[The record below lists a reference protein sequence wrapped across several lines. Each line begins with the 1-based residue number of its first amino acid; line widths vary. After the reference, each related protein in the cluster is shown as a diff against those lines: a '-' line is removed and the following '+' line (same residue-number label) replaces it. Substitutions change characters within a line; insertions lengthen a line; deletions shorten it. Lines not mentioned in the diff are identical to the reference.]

1 MANSAF
7 PHSFRL
13 RRLSLLLALAWG
25 GVPSLHAQQVPGD
38 AKPDGAGV
46 QLVASGGLKE
56 VVISGSRSE
65 RALEDVP
72 ATMDV
77 LSGDALNPASVQDI
91 RDLVRELPNVSV
103 SRQPT
108 RFSATGTPVGREGNA
123 GFNIRGLEG
132 NRVLL
137 LVDGIRVPQGLTN
150 GVLGGA
156 AFGRDYYD
164 LGLISRVEIVRGA
177 NSALYGSD
185 GLAGSVSMFTTEPH
199 ELIKPGQTL
208 GGKVVTGYS
217 SEDGGKRLGLTL
229 AGVAS
234 DTVQWLGS
242 VQVGR
247 SSELINKGANE
258 SLNLNRT
265 VPNPQS
271 DSQQAFLG
279 KVVITPGVGQ
289 KHTLTLEHVTK
300 DSEVEAY
307 TGRAVTASAAT
318 SVIDLD
324 ATSEAGRSRLSWDA
338 RYKLGRAWADGVRTT
353 LGVQSSETREVARE
367 DRFTSA
373 DRVRDTSY
381 NERMTQATIQAEKT
395 LAMGGDWSQKLIYG
409 ADVSRANMTNLVTG
423 VTPPTGETFPLK
435 RFPDTLTTTSA
446 LFVQSEMANEAWS
459 VIPALRYD
467 RVSIDASSDALY
479 KNTAA
484 SLGASALSPKL
495 GGIYRVSP
503 QWSVFSN
510 LAGGF
515 KAPTPIQLN
524 NFFENNAGGFYKSI
538 SNPDLKPETS
548 VTFELG
554 TRGQWGPLDLE
565 AAAFSGRYKDFI
577 EETVLVSGQFGNSA
591 NPAVLQSVNRSA
603 VSLRGFEIKGAYKL
617 AANTALRLAYGQT
630 QGTVTST
637 GLPLNSVNPA
647 KFVLGLDQ
655 RLGAWKVGAVLS
667 HVAAKSASDIDYTT
681 TAAQFATPAYTTL
694 DLKASWQLRPGIS
707 LNAALN
713 NVTDTKYW
721 EWTNVRGVAA
731 GAAALDSYTAPGRSA
746 SIALVASF

>member
-1 MANSAF
+1 MSDRASL
-7 PHSFRL
+7 HSFRL
-13 RRLSLLLALAWG
+13 RQLPLWLALAWA
-25 GVPSLHAQQVPGD
+25 GVPSLQAQQV
-38 AKPDGAGV
+38 A
-46 QLVASGGLKE
+46 GGLKE
-56 VVISGSRSE
+56 VVISGTRSE
-65 RALEDVP
+65 RAVEDVP
-72 ATMDV
+72 ATLDV
-77 LSGDALNPASVQDI
+77 LSGEALNPANVQDI

-108 RFSATGTPVGREGNA
+108 RFSAAGTPVGREGNA

-156 AFGRDYYD
+156 AFGRDYYE

-185 GLAGSVSMFTTEPH
+185 GLAGSVAMFTPEPH

-217 SEDGGKRLGLTL
+217 SEDSGKRLGLTL

-242 VQVGR
+242 VQLGR
-247 SSELINKGANE
+247 SSELINQGTNE

-265 VPNPQS
+265 APNPQS
-271 DSQQAFLG
+271 DRQQAFLG
-279 KVVITPGVGQ
+279 KLLITPGAGQ
-289 KHTLTLEHVTK
+289 NHTLTLEHVGK

-307 TGRAVTASAAT
+307 TGRAVTAAAAT

-324 ATSEAGRSRLSWDA
+324 ASSEATRSRLGWDA
-338 RYKLGRAWADGVRTT
+338 RYKLGRAWVDELRTT

-367 DRFTSA
+367 DRFTAA
-373 DRVRDTSY
+373 DRVRDTRY
-381 NERMTQATIQAEKT
+381 QERMTQAAIQAEKT
-395 LAMGGDWSQKLIYG
+395 LPMGAGWSQKLIYG
-409 ADVSRANMTNLVTG
+409 ADLSQADMTNLVTG
-423 VTPPTGETFPLK
+423 LTPAAGETFPLK
-435 RFPDTLTTTSA
+435 RFPDTVTTTSA
-446 LFVQSEMANEAWS
+446 LFVQSEMANELWS
-459 VIPALRYD
+459 FIPALRYD
-467 RVSIDASSDALY
+467 HVRIAASSDALY
-479 KNTAA
+479 KNNAA
-484 SLGASALSPKL
+484 SLDASAVSPKL
-495 GGIYRVSP
+495 GAIYRFAP
-503 QWSVFSN
+503 QWRVFSN
-510 LAGGF
+510 LAAGF

-554 TRGQWGPLDLE
+554 TRGQWRALGLE
-565 AAAFSGRYKDFI
+565 AALFSGRYKDFI
-577 EETVLVSGQFGNSA
+577 EETVLVSGQFGNPA
-591 NPAVLQSVNRSA
+591 NPAVLQSVNRGA
-603 VSLRGFEIKGAYKL
+603 VSLRGFELKAAYQL
-617 AANTALRLAYGQT
+617 GVNTALRLAYGQT

-637 GLPLNSVNPA
+637 GMPLNSVNPA
-647 KFVLGLDQ
+647 KFVLGLEQ

-667 HVAAKSASDIDYTT
+667 HAAAKAASDIDYASLAT
-681 TAAQFATPAYTTL
+681 QFASPAYTTL
-694 DLKASWQLRPGIS
+694 DLKAAWQLRPGVS

-713 NVTDTKYW
+713 NVTDTRYW

-731 GAAALDSYTAPGRSA
+731 GAPALDSYTAPGRSA